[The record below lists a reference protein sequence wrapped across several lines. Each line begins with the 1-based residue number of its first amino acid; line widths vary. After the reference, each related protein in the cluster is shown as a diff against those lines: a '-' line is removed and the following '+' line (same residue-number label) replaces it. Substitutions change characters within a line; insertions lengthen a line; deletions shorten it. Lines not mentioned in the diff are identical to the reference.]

1 MQLLVDNYGV
11 SPTTALK
18 VICHYE
24 YKIMATYHYRILIQN
39 GMQPIHLAGNESIID
54 LLITKYHV
62 DPHVKVRC
70 NYTGGPS
77 PFLYL
82 LHAGF

>member
-1 MQLLVDNYGV
+1 
-11 SPTTALK
+11 
-18 VICHYE
+18 
-24 YKIMATYHYRILIQN
+24 
-39 GMQPIHLAGNESIID
+39 MQPIHLAGNESIID
-54 LLITKYHV
+54 VLITKYHV

-77 PFLYL
+77 PFIYL